1 MCDKI
6 YTVYIMASAK
16 NGTLY
21 VGSSSGLAGRVWQH
35 KNKFSEKSFTAEYSV
50 KDLVYYEV
58 LDTAEAMVNRERL
71 LKKYMRIWKINLI
84 EKDNPLWLD
93 LYGDLAC

>member
-1 MCDKI
+1 
-6 YTVYIMASAK
+6 
-16 NGTLY
+16 
-21 VGSSSGLAGRVWQH
+21 
-35 KNKFSEKSFTAEYSV
+35 V